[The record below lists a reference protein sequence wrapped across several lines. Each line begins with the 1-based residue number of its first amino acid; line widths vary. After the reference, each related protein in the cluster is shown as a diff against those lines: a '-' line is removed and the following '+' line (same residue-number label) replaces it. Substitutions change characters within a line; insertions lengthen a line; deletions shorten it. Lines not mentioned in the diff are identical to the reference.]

1 MQLHEAINHA
11 VERDARPARP
21 AGARSLYGK
30 PPYSWPGVHGPGIMG
45 FGVPPHA
52 NATMSFELAC
62 TGVATSCKFKILA
75 RSLRV
80 DVTSLLDILYARGQN
95 SSDRPQGPEP

>member
-1 MQLHEAINHA
+1 MQLHAAIMQSSEMHGRRDLPSA
-11 VERDARPARP
+11 V
-21 AGARSLYGK
+21 YGK

-95 SSDRPQGPEP
+95 SSDHPQGAEP

>member
-1 MQLHEAINHA
+1 
-11 VERDARPARP
+11 
-21 AGARSLYGK
+21 
-30 PPYSWPGVHGPGIMG
+30 MG

-75 RSLRV
+75 RWLRV
-80 DVTSLLDILYARGQN
+80 DVTSSLLDIICMREVKILATARRAQN
-95 SSDRPQGPEP
+95 HDVRGMLLRGVKY